1 MTSFSTLR
9 GVAVTG
15 TGSAFPARLVTN
27 AELGAMLG
35 HEVAA
40 QIAEQHGVTQ
50 RYWCG
55 PDESTADL
63 AEEAARNAL
72 AAAEVEAQDVGL
84 LLVATDTPEFV
95 TPPTACVV
103 HGRLELTAA
112 HALDVGAGGADFV
125 SALDYAWK
133 ALMLEPHIGHAVVVG
148 VSAMSRYLD
157 LHDAR
162 TVPVYGDGAGAVV
175 LSAGEAVGVLAARCR
190 TMGEHSHD
198 VGVFAGGTR
207 TPITSTVLDAGLQN
221 RLRVLRE
228 YRDALPAEWA
238 QLMGST
244 LAYAGVTP
252 TAVGHWLWAHPSRAA
267 VRETVALC
275 VGACEADALPSPQF
289 ADVGYVGAASLPMA
303 LDAAVQQGRM
313 TSGDVVAL
321 SCAGAGV
328 AMGAAVLRWTGG
340 ASA

>member
-27 AELGAMLG
+27 AELDAMLG
-35 HEVAA
+35 HDVAA
-40 QIAEQHGVTQ
+40 QIVEQHGVTQ

-72 AAAEVEAQDVGL
+72 ASAGVAVHEVGL
-84 LLVATDTPEFV
+84 LVVATDTPEFV
-95 TPPTACVV
+95 TPPTASVV
-103 HGRLELTAA
+103 HGRLELAAA
-112 HALDVGAGGADFV
+112 HALDIGAGGADFV

-133 ALMLEPHIGHAVVVG
+133 ALVLDPHIGHAVVVG

-175 LSAGEAVGVLAARCR
+175 LSAGEAMGVLAARCR
-190 TMGEHSHD
+190 TMGAHSHD

-207 TPITSTVLDAGLQN
+207 TPITPTVLDAGLQN

-228 YRDALPAEWA
+228 YRDTLPAEWA

-267 VRETVALC
+267 VRETVSLC
-275 VGACEADALPSPQF
+275 VGELETELEPSPQL

-303 LDAAVQQGRM
+303 LDAAVQHGRVAP
-313 TSGDVVAL
+313 GDLIVL

>member
-1 MTSFSTLR
+1 MASFSTLR

-27 AELGAMLG
+27 AELDAVLG
-35 HEVAA
+35 PEVAA
-40 QIAEQHGVTQ
+40 QIAGQHGVTQ

-63 AEEAARNAL
+63 AEAAARHAL
-72 AAAEVEAQDVGL
+72 AAAGVEAQDVGL
-84 LLVATDTPEFV
+84 LIVATDTPEFV

-112 HALDVGAGGADFV
+112 HALDVGAGGADFE
-125 SALDYAWK
+125 SALDYARK
-133 ALMLEPHIGHAVVVG
+133 ALMLEPQLGHAVVIG

-157 LHDAR
+157 VHDAR

-175 LSAGEAVGVLAARCR
+175 LSAGEAVGILAAGCR

-221 RLRVLRE
+221 RLRVLQE

-238 QLMGST
+238 QLVGRT
-244 LAYAGVTP
+244 LAHAGVAP
-252 TAVGHWLWAHPSRAA
+252 TTVAHWLWAHPSRAA

-275 VGACEADALPSPQF
+275 AGAPAADVLPHPPF

-313 TSGDVVAL
+313 TLGDVVVL